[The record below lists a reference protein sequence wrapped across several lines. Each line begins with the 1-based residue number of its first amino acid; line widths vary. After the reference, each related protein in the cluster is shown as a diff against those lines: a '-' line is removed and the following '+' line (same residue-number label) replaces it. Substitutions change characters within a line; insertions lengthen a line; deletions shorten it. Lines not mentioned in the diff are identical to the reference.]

1 MLSFIGGSP
10 VTSSK
15 EQQGLYS
22 CNPSCVTTVS
32 YNVLSILTS
41 MCNNANISSLIL
53 FQELVYTLL
62 PVKLRSLHF
71 LS

>member
-32 YNVLSILTS
+32 YKIND
-41 MCNNANISSLIL
+41 ISGLW
-53 FQELVYTLL
+53 FVYRQHCTTG
-62 PVKLRSLHF
+62 
-71 LS
+71 